1 MISLLRQKIKFG
13 KLYIPNIKKAPI
25 LDSHRGLV
33 QIKAGN
39 CQQNCQ
45 LCLDSCPSGAI
56 QLNPLRIDMG
66 KCVFCG
72 DCETVCPQTLIHFSS
87 NYKIASTDSDKLII
101 SAETKKEAYDR
112 LAFQYN
118 ETISKLF
125 GRSLKLRQVNAGGC
139 NACEMELNACSNIN
153 FDMGR
158 FGIEFVASP
167 RHADGIVITGPIT
180 GNMAQA
186 LQDAY
191 DSTPDPKIIIL
202 NGACAI
208 SGGVFADSE
217 AINRAFLKKYK
228 IDLYLPGCPVHPLT
242 FINGV
247 LRFLNR

>member
-1 MISLLRQKIKFG
+1 MISLLRQKIRFG

-25 LDSHRGLV
+25 LKSHRGLV

-39 CQQNCQ
+39 CLQNCQ
-45 LCLDSCPSGAI
+45 LCVESCPSDAI
-56 QLNPLRIDMG
+56 QLNSLRIDMG

-72 DCETVCPQTLIHFSS
+72 DCETLCPQSLIQFSS
-87 NYKIASTDSDKLII
+87 NYKVSATDREKLVINADSEKIDYDKIAIQS
-101 SAETKKEAYDR
+101 
-112 LAFQYN
+112 N
-118 ETISKLF
+118 ETITKLF
-125 GRSLKLRQVNAGGC
+125 GRSLKLRQVSAGGC

-167 RHADGIVITGPIT
+167 RHADGIVITGPIS

-191 DSTPDPKIIIL
+191 DSVPDPKIIIL

-208 SGGVFADSE
+208 SGGVFAESE
-217 AINRAFLKKYK
+217 AINREFLKKYK
-228 IDLYLPGCPVHPLT
+228 IDLYIPGCPVHPLT

-247 LRFLNR
+247 LRYLNR